1 MKPILHQA
9 IRIQVKPS
17 HLMWVLQGLISI
29 LSCWILVVMPIA
41 LPIKLVMIGLVVTS
55 SLYFVL
61 RDTLQMLPWSWQVL
75 EINNKGQL
83 SLINRR
89 GQQFEPALAE
99 STFIHAQL
107 TIINFQRKGYRLGL
121 PPVILLTG
129 LVNKD
134 IANEDQVR
142 RLRVWLRWAKQHN
155 LQYQNQQYQD
165 EVSD

>member
-9 IRIQVKPS
+9 IRIHSKPS

-29 LSCWILVVMPIA
+29 ISCWILVVLPIA
-41 LPIKLVMIGLVVTS
+41 LVIKLVMISLVIAS
-55 SLYFVL
+55 SLYFIL
-61 RDTLQMLPWSWQVL
+61 RDTLQVLPWSWQVL
-75 EINNKGQL
+75 EVNNKGQL

-89 GQQFEPALAE
+89 GQQFQPALAE

-107 TIINFQRKGYRLGL
+107 TIINFKRKGYRLGL
-121 PPVILLTG
+121 PPVILLAT

-142 RLRVWLRWAKQHN
+142 RLRVWLRWAKEHHT
-155 LQYQNQQYQD
+155 QYQE
-165 EVSD
+165 EVND

>member
-1 MKPILHQA
+1 MKSILHQA
-9 IRIQVKPS
+9 IRIQLKPS
-17 HLMWVLQGLISI
+17 QLMWVLQALISI
-29 LSCWILVVMPIA
+29 ISCWILIVVPIPLA
-41 LPIKLVMIGLVVTS
+41 IKLVMIVLVVAS

-61 RDTLQMLPWSWQVL
+61 RDTLQILPWSWQVL
-75 EINNKGQL
+75 ELNNKGQL

-89 GQQFEPALAE
+89 GQQFQPALAE

-107 TIINFQRKGYRLGL
+107 TIINFKRKGYRWGL
-121 PPVILLTG
+121 PPVILLAD

-155 LQYQNQQYQD
+155 AKYQD
-165 EVSD
+165 EVND

>member
-1 MKPILHQA
+1 
-9 IRIQVKPS
+9 
-17 HLMWVLQGLISI
+17 MWVLQGLISI
-29 LSCWILVVMPIA
+29 ISCWILIVVPIP
-41 LPIKLVMIGLVVTS
+41 LPIKLVTILLVIAS

-75 EINNKGQL
+75 ELNNKGQL

-89 GQQFEPALAE
+89 GQQLQPALAE

-121 PPVILLTG
+121 PPVILLAA

-155 LQYQNQQYQD
+155 AQYQD
-165 EVSD
+165 EVND

>member
-1 MKPILHQA
+1 
-9 IRIQVKPS
+9 
-17 HLMWVLQGLISI
+17 MWVLQGLISI
-29 LSCWILVVMPIA
+29 ISCWILIIVPIP
-41 LPIKLVMIGLVVTS
+41 LPIKLATILLVIAS

-75 EINNKGQL
+75 ELNNKGQL

-89 GQQFEPALAE
+89 GQQFQPALAE

-107 TIINFQRKGYRLGL
+107 TILNFQRTGYRLGL
-121 PPVILLTG
+121 PPVILLTA

-155 LQYQNQQYQD
+155 AQYQD
-165 EVSD
+165 ELND